1 MGRRDLSDER
11 RPQIVAAAKR
21 AITKYGVDGATQERI
36 AEEAGMS
43 RALIRHYL
51 GNRDAVLD
59 AVWDETVGE
68 YLVAVDETTSVTEP
82 PAEVERAVGRFL
94 ESSFVYQED
103 DAIILAFLHESRK
116 NERIRARTH
125 ATYARVEDNV
135 ARLIRAASPTIAD
148 AEVATRAHAL
158 MALSM
163 GALMLDLLNPRG
175 ARADRLTGLASSL
188 FPRATAS
195 ETATEG

>member
-11 RPQIVAAAKR
+11 RPHIVAAAKR

-68 YLVAVDETTSVTEP
+68 YLVAVEETTSITDP
-82 PAEVERAVGRFL
+82 PAEVEHAVSRFL
-94 ESSFVYQED
+94 ESSFVYEED

-125 ATYARVEDNV
+125 ATYARVEENLS
-135 ARLIRAASPTIAD
+135 RLMRAASPTLPE
-148 AEVATRAHAL
+148 AELVTRAHAL

-163 GALMLDLLNPRG
+163 GALMLDLLQPKA
-175 ARADRLTGLASSL
+175 ARAHLLTGLASSL
-188 FPRATAS
+188 VPRDPERGPDLDA
-195 ETATEG
+195 

>member
-21 AITKYGVDGATQERI
+21 AITKHGVDGATQEVI
-36 AEEAGMS
+36 ADEAGMS

-68 YLVAVDETTSVTEP
+68 YLLAVEETTAVTDP
-82 PAEVERAVGRFL
+82 PTEVERAVGRFL
-94 ESSFVYQED
+94 ASSFVYEED

-116 NERIRARTH
+116 NERIRSRTH
-125 ATYARVEDNV
+125 ATYARVEENLS
-135 ARLIRAASPTIAD
+135 RLLRAASPGLSESEI
-148 AEVATRAHAL
+148 ATRAHAL
-158 MALSM
+158 MAMSM
-163 GALMLDLLNPRG
+163 GALMLDLLQPQS
-175 ARADRLTGLASSL
+175 ARAHRLTGIASSL
-188 FPRATAS
+188 VSPEA
-195 ETATEG
+195 